1 MPTDT
6 LPDADIDPEL
16 STGIDLNDIQSSV
29 QERFQPDR
37 ESTELSHREKN
48 AFEGMTGSNYTNT
61 TADVQ
66 DIEEAGN
73 SGVKFR
79 GSDRTWENR
88 VTPHDVVDKNKLGQ
102 AMGFAKKHKG
112 ILGLISVFGVSG
124 AMLTAFFGPASMI
137 INLMENLSI
146 TNDTSS
152 KSFERRFLKVFQNAS
167 TQDPVCVNATKKTI
181 KCSMGT
187 ISNKALK
194 DLEKKG
200 VVGLADGKPV
210 RTKSTGYPDKRPTHY
225 EIDLKDGT
233 APKRISVND
242 LPGFLSQSSNRKL
255 ASKVLGTGGA
265 INLRVKTWM
274 GKHIYSKF
282 YNKFGIRPTGGI
294 ATALDGLG
302 KKATSKLGEYLK
314 KLPGA
319 QKISQV
325 GDSIRTK
332 LDRHMGKIKKAG
344 APYTLAVASCMTVKA
359 PSMIAA
365 GVAAVQLAQI
375 LPPIMDFVLSPGSV
389 AKANG
394 VTNTFTSEGMEA
406 VGDSL
411 TEQVPNKDDGKL
423 ASALDSPF
431 LLAALGVDKGKPA
444 PSTKFTPGF
453 SALTNRLVL
462 ESRKAS
468 DAAAPACNKIMSPAA
483 MYAAMAADITATL
496 LLSASLIGG
505 VLKIAASF
513 AAQQIATE
521 LVLNIVSNNA
531 KEFLTKLAQNE
542 DIPKA
547 RGKEFGDILGIGA
560 SAFFAAGGMSRHLP
574 VISKSKL
581 AEVSQEQQLAE
592 QMRQEMDIASLSP
605 FDTSSRYTFLGS
617 IVNNIKFAMLAN
629 NSYND
634 SLYSVVSNIV
644 RMPQLATSIAT
655 PQASAADITRLC
667 DYASY
672 FGLET
677 GDDATTPAINMAGL
691 PCVGYDSTQVD
702 MPVTEA
708 LDLMVEEKWIN
719 EDADISINDSIEDLI
734 TKGFIVKDT
743 PLHEAIESCSDASTG
758 DYLFS
763 AASCI
768 PPDAPGDENFKPYC
782 PEITNEEGEK
792 VEQCVS
798 IDDGQGGT
806 EEPSLTVAKN
816 PRSMK
821 AINVFLGDYQVLK
834 SMNGE
839 DEGYGGGIAPGSSGT
854 ISLVDPTQWAVPA
867 NHSGSIDKT
876 SDQWK
881 RWVTDIGGNGNSS
894 TGVLKPI
901 GLGPEICPS
910 SNSLNQNGGG
920 DMFNPNAAASAKAMI
935 EAFNKDNPGRYLTP
949 GACFRSY
956 SAQRDAWIRN
966 GGSCV
971 GNECT
976 GSTGGAAAQPGT
988 SNHGWGLA
996 IDMRVANRANTVGT
1010 GITSFTSA
1018 DYLWLKTNGPQFGW
1032 INPLTMTPSGRCGS
1046 GQKCEPW
1053 HFQYVGPLYGS

>member
-16 STGIDLNDIQSSV
+16 STGIDPNDIQSSV

-137 INLMENLSI
+137 INLMENLSL

-167 TQDPVCVNATKKTI
+167 TQDPVCTAATKKLTI
-181 KCSMGT
+181 KCSTGVL
-187 ISNKALK
+187 SEKAIKNLN
-194 DLEKKG
+194 KKG
-200 VVGLADGKPV
+200 ITPKFSAGTNTYAN
-210 RTKSTGYPDKRPTHY
+210 GYPTKQITAY
-225 EIDLKDGT
+225 EIDLKDGKGPVT
-233 APKRISVND
+233 VPRDQISD
-242 LPGFLSQSSNRKL
+242 FLTKTENRKYT
-255 ASKVLGTGGA
+255 SKLLGTGGA

-282 YNKFGIRPTGGI
+282 FNKFGIRPTGGI

-302 KKATSKLGEYLK
+302 KKATSRLSEYLK

-332 LDRHMGKIKKAG
+332 LDSHMGKIKKAG
-344 APYTLAVASCMTVKA
+344 APYTLAVASCITVKA

-375 LPPIMDFVLSPGSV
+375 MPPIMDIVLSPGSV

-394 VTNTFTSEGMEA
+394 ATNTFTSEDMEA
-406 VGDSL
+406 VGNAL
-411 TEQVPNKDDGKL
+411 TEQVPNKDNGKL
-423 ASALDSPF
+423 ASALDSPY
-431 LLAALGVDKGKPA
+431 LLTALGVDKGKPA

-453 SALTNRLVL
+453 SALTNPLVL
-462 ESRKAS
+462 ESRKAA
-468 DAAAPACNKIMSPAA
+468 DASEAACNKIMSPAA
-483 MYAAMAADITATL
+483 MYAAMSVDIAATL
-496 LLSASLIGG
+496 ALTPTIIGG
-505 VLKIAASF
+505 ILKIAASW
-513 AAQQIATE
+513 AVSEIVTE
-521 LVLNIVSNNA
+521 LVKNVVGDKA
-531 KEFLTKLAQNE
+531 KEFLTQLATNE

-547 RGKEFGDILGIGA
+547 RGRDFGDILGIGA
-560 SAFFAAGGMSRHLP
+560 PAFFAAGGMSRHLP
-574 VISKSKL
+574 AISKSKL

-592 QMRQEMDIASLSP
+592 QMNKEMDIASLSP

-708 LDLMVEEKWIN
+708 LDLMVEEGWIN
-719 EDADISINDSIEDLI
+719 EDAVISINDSIEDLI
-734 TKGFIVKDT
+734 TKGLIVKDT

-758 DYLFS
+758 DYLFG
-763 AASCI
+763 AAGCI
-768 PPDAPGDENFKPYC
+768 PPDAPGDGEFEPFC
-782 PEITNEEGEK
+782 PETTNDQGEK
-792 VEQCVS
+792 VKQCVS
-798 IDDGQGGT
+798 INDGQGGT

-839 DEGYGGGIAPGSSGT
+839 DEGTVNNSNNPGGPIPGEVVGGFAWIVNKSWYDNPATKYGIMKGHQANSGWYFKYDDGQRYAMDMSPAGFLGTPVYALADGVVKTYPGDRNATFYIESNINGKVLRT
-854 ISLVDPTQWAVPA
+854 LYAHGQNISVKNGDQVKAGQQIMEVGNTGNSAVPHIHLEIFYNNTPICGNDIFLALA
-867 NHSGSIDKT
+867 NGEPI
-876 SDQWK
+876 
-881 RWVTDIGGNGNSS
+881 
-894 TGVLKPI
+894 VLEQ
-901 GLGPEICPS
+901 L
-910 SNSLNQNGGG
+910 
-920 DMFNPNAAASAKAMI
+920 AAKA
-935 EAFNKDNPGRYLTP
+935 TP
-949 GACFRSY
+949 NC
-956 SAQRDAWIRN
+956 
-966 GGSCV
+966 
-971 GNECT
+971 
-976 GSTGGAAAQPGT
+976 
-988 SNHGWGLA
+988 L
-996 IDMRVANRANTVGT
+996 NRT
-1010 GITSFTSA
+1010 
-1018 DYLWLKTNGPQFGW
+1018 
-1032 INPLTMTPSGRCGS
+1032 
-1046 GQKCEPW
+1046 
-1053 HFQYVGPLYGS
+1053 